1 MFSKRSLPSIRSSS
15 PPTKQPNEA
24 QTEADFIRPVL
35 ELLGYA
41 YIVQTN
47 LKHKGKSNQPDYA
60 LFPDDKTKKEA
71 GSFKIKEQEAFY
83 GKALAICDAKYWA
96 RPLDIKLSDKK
107 DTFTNINPS
116 FQIVNYLVGADVD
129 WGILTNGKL
138 WRLYCQKAPSRSST
152 FYEVDLEELL
162 LNNGVESFLYFFL
175 FFRKEALLKDSNG
188 KTFLDHVLE
197 GSTHYASTLSGSLKD
212 KVFDKIFPLLAR
224 GFVHYRK
231 KELGVQIETEESLKD
246 IYSATLT
253 LLYRLLF
260 ILYAEA
266 RDLLPVEQESY
277 QHYSLARLKQKVAD
291 LQDKKSTLTELSTDL
306 WSDLDTLFKIVDAG
320 DPKLNVPTYN
330 GGLFSQKNPK
340 NDFLKTNRVPDP
352 WLAEAFDYL
361 TRDIDEESGTPQFI
375 DYSELEVRHLGSV
388 YEGLL
393 EFYLKI
399 ADDDKAIIKEK
410 GREVYKAVSEVKS
423 PKQIVKKGELY
434 LENDRHERKSTG
446 SYYTPDY
453 IVTYIVQNAV
463 GPVLKEKLEKVEKLF
478 VDVESLRAKARK
490 ATAAKRH
497 LAQKLNEKKRQAADE
512 LFSLKILDPAMG
524 SGHFLVETVDFLS
537 DHIIKFLTDHPENPV
552 LETIQNL
559 RATILSDL
567 KKKGISINDQ
577 RLTPTNLVRRMVMKR
592 CIYGV
597 DLNPMAVELAKLS
610 LWLHSFTLGA
620 PLSFLDH
627 HLKYGNSLIGAKVGE
642 VREKMQTTLFGN
654 QFAGLLSATEL
665 MQQVGELT
673 DSTFEEVQESQQKFE
688 QAADALKPFHLILD
702 LWTSEYFGN
711 NGAQDFLTHGGDVET
726 FLKGNNG
733 QSERIKK
740 LRHATESCVQATH
753 FFHWELQFPEV
764 FYEGARERIAPGF
777 DAVVGNPPWGAA
789 LQANEKRYVGLV
801 YPITAKNFDTYIA
814 MIAKDI
820 GILREGGTLGY
831 IVPDAWLTG
840 VSYVPLRKFL
850 LANGILQDMVN
861 LPYDVFADAYVESP
875 LRSFSQNAPVATNQS
890 LGTSA

>member
-1 MFSKRSLPSIRSSS
+1 MAGETGKLFPFNNVGLFSDHFLTKRLPTESPLWSSEKAAARNVLEKILAQYKKFQS
-15 PPTKQPNEA
+15 TYKAANEA

-35 ELLGYA
+35 ELLGYP

-162 LNNGVESFLYFFL
+162 LDNGVESFLYFFL

-266 RDLLPVEQESY
+266 RDLLPVEQQSY

-340 NDFLKTNRVPDP
+340 ND
-352 WLAEAFDYL
+352 
-361 TRDIDEESGTPQFI
+361 S
-375 DYSELEVRHLGSV
+375 
-388 YEGLL
+388 
-393 EFYLKI
+393 
-399 ADDDKAIIKEK
+399 
-410 GREVYKAVSEVKS
+410 
-423 PKQIVKKGELY
+423 
-434 LENDRHERKSTG
+434 
-446 SYYTPDY
+446 
-453 IVTYIVQNAV
+453 
-463 GPVLKEKLEKVEKLF
+463 
-478 VDVESLRAKARK
+478 
-490 ATAAKRH
+490 
-497 LAQKLNEKKRQAADE
+497 
-512 LFSLKILDPAMG
+512 
-524 SGHFLVETVDFLS
+524 
-537 DHIIKFLTDHPENPV
+537 
-552 LETIQNL
+552 
-559 RATILSDL
+559 
-567 KKKGISINDQ
+567 
-577 RLTPTNLVRRMVMKR
+577 
-592 CIYGV
+592 
-597 DLNPMAVELAKLS
+597 
-610 LWLHSFTLGA
+610 
-620 PLSFLDH
+620 
-627 HLKYGNSLIGAKVGE
+627 
-642 VREKMQTTLFGN
+642 
-654 QFAGLLSATEL
+654 
-665 MQQVGELT
+665 
-673 DSTFEEVQESQQKFE
+673 
-688 QAADALKPFHLILD
+688 
-702 LWTSEYFGN
+702 
-711 NGAQDFLTHGGDVET
+711 
-726 FLKGNNG
+726 
-733 QSERIKK
+733 
-740 LRHATESCVQATH
+740 
-753 FFHWELQFPEV
+753 
-764 FYEGARERIAPGF
+764 
-777 DAVVGNPPWGAA
+777 
-789 LQANEKRYVGLV
+789 
-801 YPITAKNFDTYIA
+801 
-814 MIAKDI
+814 
-820 GILREGGTLGY
+820 
-831 IVPDAWLTG
+831 
-840 VSYVPLRKFL
+840 
-850 LANGILQDMVN
+850 
-861 LPYDVFADAYVESP
+861 
-875 LRSFSQNAPVATNQS
+875 
-890 LGTSA
+890 